1 MACLPSDKFPYTTTC
16 ESLRK
21 VGEQCESDAEC
32 QTTSK
37 CWYQNR
43 QDFYDGRKKKCMM
56 KYNLPNNAT
65 FGWSPVFYDTL

>member
-1 MACLPSDKFPYTTTC
+1 LPKGEFPFATTC

-32 QTTSK
+32 QTGSR
-37 CWYQNR
+37 CWFAHRDDY
-43 QDFYDGRKKKCMM
+43 YKGRLKKCML